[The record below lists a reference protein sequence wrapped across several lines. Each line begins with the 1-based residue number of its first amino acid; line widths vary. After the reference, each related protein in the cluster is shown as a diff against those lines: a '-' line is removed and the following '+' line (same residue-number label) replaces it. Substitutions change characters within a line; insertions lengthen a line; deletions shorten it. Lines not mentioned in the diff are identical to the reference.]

1 MEDTPFLPECPQC
14 GFWPMAATN
23 VEVGMRTRI
32 KFVCGKCHAE
42 TQATIRQSTGEH
54 HTENSVAT

>member
-1 MEDTPFLPECPQC
+1 
-14 GFWPMAATN
+14 MAATN

-32 KFVCGKCHAE
+32 QFVCGKCHAE

-54 HTENSVAT
+54 RIENSLAT